1 MRVIAEDKTPLG
13 VLDTAEALQMAR
25 EAESDLILIVPDAS
39 PPVAR
44 IIEFS
49 KYNYELLKAAKEAK
63 KKQRENT

>member
-1 MRVIAEDKTPLG
+1 VRVIAEDKTPLG